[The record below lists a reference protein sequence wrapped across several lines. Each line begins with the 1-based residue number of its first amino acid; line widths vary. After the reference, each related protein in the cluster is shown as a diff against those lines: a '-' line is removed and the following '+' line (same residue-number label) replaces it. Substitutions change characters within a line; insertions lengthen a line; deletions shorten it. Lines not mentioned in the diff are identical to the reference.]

1 MPGAPVADLGP
12 DLGSWRMGGV
22 GARRLGGNA
31 IEWRGAMGV
40 ARGVAVG
47 DGKLPGEID
56 DPIGRRFFADRRLY
70 ARVMH
75 LLRIFSLHSIH
86 LTFDLCPGRALPSQ
100 FTSFGATFAL
110 RLPAHAEPHATR
122 QPARPRAPHDGFPV
136 SAMNASQVYAGAS
149 ASADRLPVESGAA
162 RLRCTP
168 RRLLPSAQRPCRRAG
183 NAPRNGCRVLR

>member
-56 DPIGRRFFADRRLY
+56 DRTTFFADRRLY

-75 LLRIFSLHSIH
+75 LLRIFSLHSD
-86 LTFDLCPGRALPSQ
+86 TFDL
-100 FTSFGATFAL
+100 
-110 RLPAHAEPHATR
+110 
-122 QPARPRAPHDGFPV
+122 
-136 SAMNASQVYAGAS
+136 
-149 ASADRLPVESGAA
+149 
-162 RLRCTP
+162 
-168 RRLLPSAQRPCRRAG
+168 
-183 NAPRNGCRVLR
+183 